1 MENKDEINGMAENSV
16 SETPKKRLK
25 VGYLFLA
32 IVPSALIMMIQ
43 TVVQF
48 PFLIMSMLNLLEV
61 PGGFTYEALMDDFN
75 EKYAAYVYIIY
86 AVIGVIVFALW
97 YYKGFV
103 KKNPKVRLGDV
114 FSPKSILAVLGFVIG
129 LFFAINA
136 FLILVDW
143 FLPSLM
149 DSYNELVEMSGVITN
164 PVVTLI
170 YGVILGPILE
180 ELCFRGVMYSLL
192 EKSGVK
198 VFWVILIQSLFF
210 GAMHIVLVQVLY
222 AAILGLFLGYLR
234 YRYRSITI
242 TVLMHILF
250 NLMGTFIGGA
260 IEKLGF
266 GDGVMLILGGI
277 AHIAVAFTIVLIRS
291 DKKAYRP

>member
-1 MENKDEINGMAENSV
+1 MENRDEINGMAENSV

-25 VGYLFLA
+25 VGFLFLA

-48 PFLIMSMLNLLEV
+48 PFLIMSMLNLMEV

-170 YGVILGPILE
+170 YGIILGPILE

-277 AHIAVAFTIVLIRS
+277 ALIAVAFTIVLIRS

>member
-16 SETPKKRLK
+16 SETPKKRLR

-48 PFLIMSMLNLLEV
+48 PFLIMSMLNLMEA

-75 EKYAAYVYIIY
+75 EKYASYVYIIY

-136 FLILVDW
+136 FLILIDW

-170 YGVILGPILE
+170 YGIILGPILE

-198 VFWVILIQSLFF
+198 IFWVILIQSLFF

-222 AAILGLFLGYLR
+222 AAMLGLFLGYLR

-250 NLMGTFIGGA
+250 NLMGTFIGDA
-260 IEKLGF
+260 IEKLGL

-277 AHIAVAFTIVLIRS
+277 ALIAVAFTIVLIRS

>member
-1 MENKDEINGMAENSV
+1 M
-16 SETPKKRLK
+16 
-25 VGYLFLA
+25 
-32 IVPSALIMMIQ
+32 
-43 TVVQF
+43 
-48 PFLIMSMLNLLEV
+48 
-61 PGGFTYEALMDDFN
+61 
-75 EKYAAYVYIIY
+75 
-86 AVIGVIVFALW
+86 
-97 YYKGFV
+97 
-103 KKNPKVRLGDV
+103 GDV

-170 YGVILGPILE
+170 YGIILGPILE

-210 GAMHIVLVQVLY
+210 GAIHLVLVQVIY
-222 AAILGLFLGYLR
+222 AAILGMFLGYLR

-250 NLMGTFIGGA
+250 NLMGTFIGDA
-260 IEKLGF
+260 IEKLGL
-266 GDGVMLILGGI
+266 GDGVMLILGGRGLI
-277 AHIAVAFTIVLIRS
+277 AEAFTIVLIRS

>member
-170 YGVILGPILE
+170 YGIILGPILE

-198 VFWVILIQSLFF
+198 VFWAILIQSLFF

-260 IEKLGF
+260 IEMLGF

-277 AHIAVAFTIVLIRS
+277 ALIAVAFTIVLIRS

>member
-48 PFLIMSMLNLLEV
+48 PFLIMSMLNLMEV

-136 FLILVDW
+136 FLILIDW

-149 DSYNELVEMSGVITN
+149 DSYNVLVEMSGVITN

-170 YGVILGPILE
+170 YGIILGPILE
-180 ELCFRGVMYSLL
+180 ELSFRGVMYSLL

-222 AAILGLFLGYLR
+222 AAMLGLFLGYLR

-250 NLMGTFIGGA
+250 NLMGTFIGDA
-260 IEKLGF
+260 IEKLGL

-277 AHIAVAFTIVLIRS
+277 ALIAVVFTIVLIRS